1 MTRIIGECMCKK
13 KQNMCSMKVIC
24 GVQEVRIE
32 NYTGVKSIRILVDN
46 IDETNLLSLL
56 SNLLA

>member
-1 MTRIIGECMCKK
+1 MF
-13 KQNMCSMKVIC
+13 SMKVIR
-24 GVQEVRIE
+24 GVQEVRIK
-32 NYTGVKSIRILVDN
+32 NYTGVKGIRILVEN